1 MRAPIS
7 GDIRDLTVEE
17 LIERTRLLYEHAV
30 YDGDIDAL
38 PEAGRELDK
47 VEADLALGRGRLLHV
62 RFLEERR
69 EDPRELPLFERA
81 AALYRMLDDAGGEAE
96 ALFWLG
102 CFHQTVRDDM
112 DTALPLL
119 ERSHALATQ
128 VGDLAVQAE
137 VLRHLGIA
145 EHAAGRL
152 DTARMHLENSTRL
165 RRELGH
171 PAGVAA
177 NQVGLIYI
185 AAAQGRRDDA
195 LTLAD
200 EAHATAEASGADR
213 ILRQIEEAR
222 KQI

>member
-1 MRAPIS
+1 MRAPKS
-7 GDIRDLTVEE
+7 GDLRDLTVKE
-17 LIERTRLLYEHAV
+17 LIERTRLLYERAV
-30 YDGDIDAL
+30 YGGEIDVL
-38 PEAGRELDK
+38 PEAERELDK
-47 VEADLALGRGRLLHV
+47 VEADLALGRGRILHV

-81 AALYRMLDDAGGEAE
+81 AVLYRMLGDAGGEAE

-112 DTALPLL
+112 DIALPLL
-119 ERSHALATQ
+119 ERSQALAIQ
-128 VGDLAVQAE
+128 VGDLGVQAE

-152 DTARMHLENSTRL
+152 DTATEHLENSTRL

-177 NQVGLIYI
+177 NQVGLIY
-185 AAAQGRRDDA
+185 
-195 LTLAD
+195 LLA
-200 EAHATAEASGADR
+200 G
-213 ILRQIEEAR
+213 
-222 KQI
+222 